1 MSRRNWKEPVAVKER
16 AGLTL
21 YVKNVDE
28 ALRVVDWW
36 PVTLRWRKAVDI
48 MIQAQLG
55 NIPHEDARKP
65 FEEIARENKALIE
78 RKSP

>member
-1 MSRRNWKEPVAVKER
+1 MAVKER

-36 PVTLRWRKAVDI
+36 PVTARWRKAVDI

-55 NIPHEDARKP
+55 NIPHEDARRP
-65 FEEIARENKALIE
+65 FEEIARENKALIC
-78 RKSP
+78 R